1 MTLLGARMGNKL
13 NVIFEDNHII
23 VVEKPQNIPTQQD
36 DTGDI
41 SLLDMVKDYLKIKYN
56 KPGKV
61 FVGLVHRLDRPVGGI
76 MVFARTSKG
85 ASRLSATIR
94 DREFEKK
101 YLAVVRGDLH
111 DKVGLMRDFLL
122 KDKKNNKTKVVDIN
136 TEGAKEAIL
145 DYEVLDNQVLDNR
158 VLNNL
163 MMHENKGLC
172 LVLVNLRTGRSHQIR
187 VQFSSRGAPLY
198 GDVKY
203 GIEEKEWRGNIA
215 LWSNEISFPHPVTK
229 EIMTFKSFPPNE
241 FPWNIFNL

>member
-1 MTLLGARMGNKL
+1 MKNKL

-41 SLLDMVKDYLKIKYN
+41 SVLDIVKDYLKIKYK

-61 FVGLVHRLDRPVGGI
+61 FAGLVHRLDRPVGGI

-94 DREFEKK
+94 DREFGKK
-101 YLAVVRGDLH
+101 YLAVVRGDL
-111 DKVGLMRDFLL
+111 DNKIGMMRDFLL
-122 KDKKNNKTKVVDIN
+122 KDKKNNKTKIVDIK

-145 DYEVLDNQVLDNR
+145 DYEVLDKNQD
-158 VLNNL
+158 
-163 MMHENKGLC
+163 MS
-172 LVLVNLRTGRSHQIR
+172 LVLINLRTGRSHQIR

-203 GIEEKEWRGNIA
+203 GIEENDWRGNIA
-215 LWSNEISFPHPVTK
+215 LWSNEISFPHPVSK
-229 EIMTFKSFPPNE
+229 ENMIFKNFPPNE
-241 FPWNIFNL
+241 FPWNQFNIK

>member
-1 MTLLGARMGNKL
+1 MKNKL

-41 SLLDMVKDYLKIKYN
+41 SVLDIVKDYLKIKYK

-61 FVGLVHRLDRPVGGI
+61 FAGLVHRLDRPVGGI

-94 DREFEKK
+94 DREFGKK

-111 DKVGLMRDFLL
+111 NEIGMMRDFLL
-122 KDKKNNKTKVVDIN
+122 KDKKNNKTKVVDIK

-145 DYEVLDNQVLDNR
+145 DYEVVDKNQD
-158 VLNNL
+158 
-163 MMHENKGLC
+163 MS
-172 LVLVNLRTGRSHQIR
+172 LVLINLRTGRSHQIR

-203 GIEEKEWRGNIA
+203 GIEENDWRGNIA
-215 LWSNEISFPHPVTK
+215 LWSNEISFPHPVSK
-229 EIMTFKSFPPNE
+229 ENMIFKNFPPNE
-241 FPWNIFNL
+241 FPWNQFNIK

>member
-1 MTLLGARMGNKL
+1 MKNKL

-41 SLLDMVKDYLKIKYN
+41 SVLDIVKDYLKIKYK

-61 FVGLVHRLDRPVGGI
+61 FAGLVHRLDRPVGGI

-94 DREFEKK
+94 DREFGKK
-101 YLAVVRGDLH
+101 YLAIVRGDL
-111 DKVGLMRDFLL
+111 DNKIGMMRDFLL
-122 KDKKNNKTKVVDIN
+122 KDKKNNKTKVVDIK

-145 DYEVLDNQVLDNR
+145 DYEVLDKNQD
-158 VLNNL
+158 
-163 MMHENKGLC
+163 MS
-172 LVLVNLRTGRSHQIR
+172 LVLINLRTGRSHQIR

-203 GIEEKEWRGNIA
+203 GIEENDWRGNIA
-215 LWSNEISFPHPVTK
+215 LWSNEISFPHPVSK
-229 EIMTFKSFPPNE
+229 ENMIFKNFPPNE
-241 FPWNIFNL
+241 FPWNQFNIK

>member
-1 MTLLGARMGNKL
+1 MKNKL

-36 DTGDI
+36 DTMDI
-41 SLLDMVKDYLKIKYN
+41 SVLDIVKDYLKIKYK

-94 DREFEKK
+94 DREFGKK
-101 YLAVVRGDLH
+101 YLAIVRGDL
-111 DKVGLMRDFLL
+111 DNKIGMMRDFLL
-122 KDKKNNKTKVVDIN
+122 KDKKNNKTKVVDIK

-145 DYEVLDNQVLDNR
+145 DYEVLDKNQD
-158 VLNNL
+158 
-163 MMHENKGLC
+163 MS
-172 LVLVNLRTGRSHQIR
+172 LVLINLRTGRSHQIR

-203 GIEEKEWRGNIA
+203 GIEENDWRGNIA
-215 LWSNEISFPHPVTK
+215 LWSNEISFPHPVSK
-229 EIMTFKSFPPNE
+229 ENMIFKNFPPNE
-241 FPWNIFNL
+241 FPWNQFNIK

>member
-1 MTLLGARMGNKL
+1 MKNKL

-41 SLLDMVKDYLKIKYN
+41 SVLDIVKDYLKIKYK

-61 FVGLVHRLDRPVGGI
+61 FAGLVHRLDRPVGGI

-94 DREFEKK
+94 DREFGKK
-101 YLAVVRGDLH
+101 YLAVVRGDL
-111 DKVGLMRDFLL
+111 DNKIGMMRDFLL
-122 KDKKNNKTKVVDIN
+122 KDKKNNKTKIVDIK

-145 DYEVLDNQVLDNR
+145 DYEVLDKNQD
-158 VLNNL
+158 
-163 MMHENKGLC
+163 MS
-172 LVLVNLRTGRSHQIR
+172 LVLINLRTGRSHQIR
-187 VQFSSRGAPLY
+187 VQFSSRGVPLY

-203 GIEEKEWRGNIA
+203 GIEENDWRGNIA
-215 LWSNEISFPHPVTK
+215 LWSNEISFPHPVSK
-229 EIMTFKSFPPNE
+229 ENMIFKNFPPNE
-241 FPWNIFNL
+241 FPWNQFNIK

>member
-1 MTLLGARMGNKL
+1 MKNKL

-41 SLLDMVKDYLKIKYN
+41 SVLDIVKDYLKIKYK

-61 FVGLVHRLDRPVGGI
+61 FAGLVHRLDRPVGGI

-94 DREFEKK
+94 DREFGKK
-101 YLAVVRGDLH
+101 YLAVVRGDLYNEI
-111 DKVGLMRDFLL
+111 GMMRDFLL
-122 KDKKNNKTKVVDIN
+122 KDKKNNKTKVVDIK

-145 DYEVLDNQVLDNR
+145 DYEVLDKNQD
-158 VLNNL
+158 
-163 MMHENKGLC
+163 MS
-172 LVLVNLRTGRSHQIR
+172 LVLINLRTGRSHQIR

-203 GIEEKEWRGNIA
+203 GIEENDWRGNIA
-215 LWSNEISFPHPVTK
+215 LWSNEISFPHPVSK
-229 EIMTFKSFPPNE
+229 ENMIFKNFPPNE
-241 FPWNIFNL
+241 FPWNQFNIK

>member
-1 MTLLGARMGNKL
+1 MKNKL

-41 SLLDMVKDYLKIKYN
+41 SVLDIVKDYLKIKYK

-61 FVGLVHRLDRPVGGI
+61 FAGLVHRLDRPVGGI

-94 DREFEKK
+94 DREFGKK
-101 YLAVVRGDLH
+101 YLAVVRGDL
-111 DKVGLMRDFLL
+111 DNKIGMMRDFLL
-122 KDKKNNKTKVVDIN
+122 KDKKNNKTKVVDIK

-145 DYEVLDNQVLDNR
+145 DYEVLDKNQD
-158 VLNNL
+158 
-163 MMHENKGLC
+163 MS
-172 LVLVNLRTGRSHQIR
+172 LVLINLRTGRSHQIR

-203 GIEEKEWRGNIA
+203 GIEENDWRGNIA
-215 LWSNEISFPHPVTK
+215 LWSNEISFPHPVSK
-229 EIMTFKSFPPNE
+229 ENMIFKNFPPNE
-241 FPWNIFNL
+241 FPWNQFNIK

>member
-1 MTLLGARMGNKL
+1 MKNKL

-41 SLLDMVKDYLKIKYN
+41 SVLDIVKDYLKIKYK

-61 FVGLVHRLDRPVGGI
+61 FAGLVHRLDRPVGGI

-94 DREFEKK
+94 DREFGKK
-101 YLAVVRGDLH
+101 YLAVVRGDL
-111 DKVGLMRDFLL
+111 DNKIGMMRDFLL
-122 KDKKNNKTKVVDIN
+122 KDKKNNKTKVVDIK

-145 DYEVLDNQVLDNR
+145 DYEVLDKNQD
-158 VLNNL
+158 
-163 MMHENKGLC
+163 MS
-172 LVLVNLRTGRSHQIR
+172 LVLINLRTGRSHQIR
-187 VQFSSRGAPLY
+187 VQFSSRGTPLY

-203 GIEEKEWRGNIA
+203 GIEENDWRGNIA
-215 LWSNEISFPHPVTK
+215 LWSNEISFPHPVSK
-229 EIMTFKSFPPNE
+229 ENMIFKNFPPNE
-241 FPWNIFNL
+241 FPWNQFNIK